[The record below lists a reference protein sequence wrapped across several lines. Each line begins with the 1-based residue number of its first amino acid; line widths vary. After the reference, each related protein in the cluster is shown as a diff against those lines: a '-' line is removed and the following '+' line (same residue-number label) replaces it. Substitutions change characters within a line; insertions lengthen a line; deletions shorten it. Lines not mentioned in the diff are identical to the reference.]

1 MEAAVA
7 AAAFDGVGFF
17 DGAAVDDDEEAD
29 DDDDDDVVV
38 AEEEAGAVRFS
49 FSICLACNLG
59 DSKQASKHKR
69 LYHQLGAVLTL
80 VQRNTRKRVLFE
92 TP

>member
-1 MEAAVA
+1 LEAAVA
-7 AAAFDGVGFF
+7 AIAFDGVGFF
-17 DGAAVDDDEEAD
+17 DGAAVDEEEADDD

-38 AEEEAGAVRFS
+38 AEEEAVAVRFS

-59 DSKQASKHKR
+59 DSKQTQTIISAWGGSHT
-69 LYHQLGAVLTL
+69 GA
-80 VQRNTRKRVLFE
+80 RNTRIRVLFE

>member
-1 MEAAVA
+1 MAAI
-7 AAAFDGVGFF
+7 AFDGVGFF
-17 DGAAVDDDEEAD
+17 DGAAVDEEEADDD

>member
-1 MEAAVA
+1 MA

-59 DSKQASKHKR
+59 DSKQTQTIISAWGGSHT
-69 LYHQLGAVLTL
+69 GA
-80 VQRNTRKRVLFE
+80 RNTRIRVLFE